1 MTIGEARS
9 KLEQNYQK
17 HYENVKTYCYT
28 DKMKAVKYIQS
39 QTGCEDKIAAQIV
52 YEMINKKPVTYNN
65 TSKTSENNNI
75 IIQKDIHQI
84 ATDIR
89 FIKNLIII
97 GLILSVIIGV
107 LSGLGFTI

>member
-1 MTIGEARS
+1 MTIGEARA

-17 HYENVKTYCYT
+17 HYENVKNYCYT
-28 DKMKAVKYIQS
+28 DKMKAVKYIQF

-52 YEMINKKPVTYNN
+52 YEMINKKPVAYNN
-65 TSKTSENNNI
+65 TSKTSENND

-107 LSGLGFTI
+107 LSGLGFAI

>member
-1 MTIGEARS
+1 MTIGEARA

-17 HYENVKTYCYT
+17 HFKTVKTYRYT
-28 DKMKAVKYIQS
+28 DKIKAVKYIQS

-52 YEMINKKPVTYNN
+52 YEMINKKPATYNTTN
-65 TSKTSENNNI
+65 KSNDKNN

-84 ATDIR
+84 ATDLR

-97 GLILSVIIGV
+97 GLILSIIIGI
-107 LSGLGFTI
+107 LSGLGFAI

>member
-1 MTIGEARS
+1 MTIGEARA

-17 HYENVKTYCYT
+17 HYENVKSYCYT

-75 IIQKDIHQI
+75 IQRDIHQI

-107 LSGLGFTI
+107 LSGLGFAI